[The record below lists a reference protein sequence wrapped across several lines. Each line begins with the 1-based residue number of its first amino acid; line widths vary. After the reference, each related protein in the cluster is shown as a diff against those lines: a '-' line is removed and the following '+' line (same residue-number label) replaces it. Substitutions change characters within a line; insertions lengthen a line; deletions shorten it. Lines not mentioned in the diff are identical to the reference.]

1 MPVPSQLVFDV
12 GVSSLC
18 TEITTIDDGVF
29 EGNETFLVSLTS
41 ANANVDVSGSTATVV
56 IRDIDGINSLFT
68 LENFLS
74 EVMWSICVSEYFP
87 ICRCCSHIS
96 TAKLCCF

>member
-18 TEITTIDDGVF
+18 TDITTIDDGVF
-29 EGNETFLVSLTS
+29 EGNETFLVSLSS

-56 IRDIDGINSLFT
+56 IIDTNGIKQYCLYLQPLSLKFYAPFVFFD
-68 LENFLS
+68 L
-74 EVMWSICVSEYFP
+74 
-87 ICRCCSHIS
+87 
-96 TAKLCCF
+96 